1 MKKTNFY
8 YHTAFRRENLL
19 ASFLHGLAM
28 KLYSYPRLIIETF
41 IRRNFGRRYFN
52 FATTLSTLVLL
63 LVIPA
68 VANRLSFL
76 ESYEAQP
83 KSFWGQYATWYLFA
97 ALFGYFAFRRWQ
109 EIRYSHSTYDL
120 TKFTLYSGDINP
132 RFFKF
137 DFFGYP
143 TVRQVETI
151 YEPLFAFLIG
161 LVLKLGGQPIGMLL
175 MICAVFYSLSYRAA
189 YKQGDDFLMDMI
201 DEVIMNKELRSGFVN
216 DLLGHQTHGVRFYMT
231 KPTSPEMRE
240 ELVEKFVGDETENV
254 RQTIAH

>member
-1 MKKTNFY
+1 MRKTNFY

-19 ASFLHGLAM
+19 ASFFHGLAM
-28 KLYSYPRLIIETF
+28 KLYSYPRLIIECI
-41 IRRNFGRRYFN
+41 IRRNFGRRYFSL
-52 FATTLSTLVLL
+52 ATAFTALL
-63 LVIPA
+63 LLMVIP
-68 VANRLSFL
+68 VVSNRLSFL
-76 ESYEAQP
+76 DSYETEQT
-83 KSFWGQYATWYLFA
+83 SFWGRYTTWYLFTA
-97 ALFGYFAFRRWQ
+97 VWSYFAFRRWQ

-137 DFFGYP
+137 DIFGYP

-161 LVLKLGGQPIGMLL
+161 VLLKLGGQPIGILL
-175 MICAVFYSLSYRAA
+175 MVCAVFYGLSYRAA

-240 ELVEKFVGDETENV
+240 ELVEKFVCDETENV
-254 RQTIAH
+254 RQTIAQ